1 MSNFVT
7 SSSSSSVFDDFDV
20 VEHTLVQIRN
30 VHVFQVPRIVN
41 SGGHRATD
49 FQQEVWQG
57 NLKIVEKKMEAA
69 IFLLDA
75 KDSSK
80 IFAVCPIIDGGSV
93 ERCIDSSRYY
103 VLKIKNQQ
111 GKHAF
116 IGLAFD
122 TRDQAFD
129 FNVALQEYEKDKQR
143 AKDEKEGKFIAN
155 DVTSSQPSRDLS
167 LKEGQK
173 LSISLPGGSKKK
185 RSPNTNSQSNTGG
198 GGLITLAP
206 PPSGGSTTDNKFGLL
221 APPSG
226 SSGSQVG
233 SGDTRRRGV
242 KGTQQNAPSI
252 ITSQNTTNTNTTIT
266 SPTGFSPGAWE
277 NMNTALPNTN
287 SSTSGTSNGF
297 DSFPSDDPFG
307 SPFGTFSPTGG
318 TQNKNNTST
327 TQSSSGSGNT
337 EDDIL
342 DFLGT

>member
-7 SSSSSSVFDDFDV
+7 SSSSSSSSPFDDVDV

-41 SGGHRATD
+41 SGGHRAAD

-69 IFLLDA
+69 IFLLDG
-75 KDSSK
+75 KDNSK
-80 IFAVCPIIDGGSV
+80 IFAVCPIVDEGSV

-143 AKDEKEGKFIAN
+143 EKDEKEGKLVGN
-155 DVTSSQPSRDLS
+155 EGTSSQPSRDLS

-173 LSISLPGGSKKK
+173 LSISLPGSSKKK
-185 RSPNTNSQSNTGG
+185 RSPKTTSQSNTG

-206 PPSGGSTTDNKFGLL
+206 PPTDSTGENKFGSLV
-221 APPSG
+221 PPPGGSG
-226 SSGSQVG
+226 SLSGTGES
-233 SGDTRRRGV
+233 RRRGV
-242 KGTQQNAPSI
+242 KVARETV
-252 ITSQNTTNTNTTIT
+252 NTTKSPTANTNENTTIG
-266 SPTGFSPGAWE
+266 SPNGFSPGAWDD
-277 NMNTALPNTN
+277 MKTALSNTN
-287 SSTSGTSNGF
+287 SSTSTQDGNSDGF
-297 DSFPSDDPFG
+297 SSFPSDPFG
-307 SPFGTFSPTGG
+307 SFSPTAG
-318 TQNKNNTST
+318 TQNNNNNISKVNTST
-327 TQSSSGSGNT
+327 SKNT
-337 EDDIL
+337 DDDLL

>member
-7 SSSSSSVFDDFDV
+7 SSSSSSFDDLDV

-41 SGGHRATD
+41 SGGHRAAD

-69 IFLLDA
+69 IFLLDS
-75 KDSSK
+75 KESSK
-80 IFAVCPIIDGGSV
+80 IFAVCPIIDEGSV

-143 AKDEKEGKFIAN
+143 QKDEKEEKLKGN
-155 DVTSSQPSRDLS
+155 DATSSESSRDLS

-173 LSISLPGGSKKK
+173 LSINLPGGSKKK
-185 RSPNTNSQSNTGG
+185 RTPKSNNSQSSTGG

-206 PPSGGSTTDNKFGLL
+206 PPNDSSTTDNKFGLL
-221 APPSG
+221 GPPPQG
-226 SSGSQVG
+226 G

-242 KGTQQNAPSI
+242 KSSTN
-252 ITSQNTTNTNTTIT
+252 QNTVTPNATIG
-266 SPTGFSPGAWE
+266 SPTGFSAGAWD
-277 NMNTALPNTN
+277 NMNTALPKTT
-287 SSTSGTSNGF
+287 SSSREQSGNSNGF
-297 DSFPSDDPFG
+297 ASFPSDPFG
-307 SPFGTFSPTGG
+307 SFSPSTG
-318 TQNKNNTST
+318 TQNKKNSTST
-327 TQSSSGSGNT
+327 TQNSNGSGNT